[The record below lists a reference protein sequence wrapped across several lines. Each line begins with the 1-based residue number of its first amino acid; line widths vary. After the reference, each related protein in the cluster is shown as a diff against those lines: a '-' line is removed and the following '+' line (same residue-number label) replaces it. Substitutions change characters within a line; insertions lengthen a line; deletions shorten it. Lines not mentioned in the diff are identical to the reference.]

1 MFGCPGAVIVMIV
14 VTQQNCVLF
23 LIRFYSSGDRPLHR
37 SAYHGRLE
45 ICRLLVDARA
55 DLQAKNIY
63 SLPPIITML
72 FLRRN
77 FLFLLLIRLCS
88 SGNQPLHN
96 SAGWGNAAVC
106 RLLVDARADIHAKG
120 WR

>member
-1 MFGCPGAVIVMIV
+1 VEISHCIALRITVVLKSAVCWS
-14 VTQQNCVLF
+14 T
-23 LIRFYSSGDRPLHR
+23 
-37 SAYHGRLE
+37 LE
-45 ICRLLVDARA
+45 QICKRGTD
-55 DLQAKNIY
+55 

-77 FLFLLLIRLCS
+77 FLFLFLIRLCS

-106 RLLVDARADIHAKG
+106 RLLIDARADIHAKG
-120 WR
+120 WG